1 MEWPGRRGIRT
12 SYIRACRDLPGR
24 AAHGERERYLAKGWL
39 GSDRV
44 GKERSQLPAATT
56 TATNPRRPGR
66 QRPEL
71 QPGQQTGPARTPSAT
86 VAQPPRGRPFPL
98 DRLFQ
103 ERSHRPPHRTAG
115 GNGTRRNA
123 AILRKRQKCL
133 RHADDRQSQYG
144 EDDASPDF
152 SPRDETR
159 LPWGA

>member
-103 ERSHRPPHRTAG
+103 ERSHRRMGLVQTWVTLCRAKREANIGANFIDKISYVRTG
-115 GNGTRRNA
+115 VNIR
-123 AILRKRQKCL
+123 
-133 RHADDRQSQYG
+133 
-144 EDDASPDF
+144 
-152 SPRDETR
+152 
-159 LPWGA
+159 